1 MHRECFEVWQENI
14 LAYIGK
20 LEGGKRSK
28 HWSDKQRVSVVAA
41 AFSLDILLQ
50 IDALW
55 KPSGYHMAVESCL
68 CRCSEVSGR
77 WMVELV
83 MTVDGPMVVDRCG
96 VAGPMVVDAEG
107 QSNGR
112 DDRGPSCPGSP
123 EERFQLGAPQQA
135 ELRPGGR
142 RQRRGK
148 AQEEATE
155 EGG

>member
-1 MHRECFEVWQENI
+1 MFRFMHRECFEVWQEGI

-41 AFSLDILLQ
+41 VFSLDILLQ

-77 WMVELV
+77 GGGFLNGM
-83 MTVDGPMVVDRCG
+83 
-96 VAGPMVVDAEG
+96 AEG
-107 QSNGR
+107 GGWLNGS
-112 DDRGPSCPGSP
+112 G
-123 EERFQLGAPQQA
+123 
-135 ELRPGGR
+135 
-142 RQRRGK
+142 
-148 AQEEATE
+148 
-155 EGG
+155 